1 MIRIAFC
8 DNAPAILQELSEWT
22 QAFFKEHPITM
33 EYVAFSN
40 SFDLL
45 TQMECGRLFDIL
57 FLNTDFIEGN
67 GLDIAKDVRK
77 IDQNVKIVFLSS
89 SAAYAVASYTVRAF
103 SYQLKP
109 MRQDTFC
116 QLMQHLLSEIA
127 HETTRG
133 FLIRSQD
140 TIYRILASNIEYC
153 EVCNRIVSIHLIDGS
168 VLQTSMR
175 FKELE
180 DLLAAKEN
188 FLRTHRFYI
197 VNMDYISTISKD
209 GITMTNGN
217 TVPISHGKLK
227 YIRSQCLEYYA

>member
-8 DNAPAILQELSEWT
+8 DNDSAFLQELSKWT
-22 QAFFKEHPITM
+22 LTYFKEYPLKM

-45 TQMECGRLFDIL
+45 TQMECGRMFDIL

-67 GLDIAKDVRK
+67 GIDAAKDIRK

-89 SAAYAVASYTVRAF
+89 STEYALAAYNVRAF
-103 SYQLKP
+103 AYQLKP
-109 MRQDTFC
+109 MPQQTFY
-116 QLMQHLLSEIA
+116 QLMECLLSEIT

-140 TIYRILASNIEYC
+140 TIYHIQASNIEYC
-153 EVCNRIVSIHLIDGS
+153 EVCNRIVSIHLINGNI
-168 VLQTSMR
+168 LETSMR

-180 DLLAAKEN
+180 DLLITKEN

-227 YIRSQCLEYYA
+227 YIRSQFLEYYA